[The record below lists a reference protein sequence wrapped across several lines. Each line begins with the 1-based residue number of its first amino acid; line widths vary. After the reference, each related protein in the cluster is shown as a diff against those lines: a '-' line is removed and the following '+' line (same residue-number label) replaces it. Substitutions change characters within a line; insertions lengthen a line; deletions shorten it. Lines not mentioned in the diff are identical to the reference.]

1 MQEENDQ
8 QMRLIIITGF
18 SGSGKSVA
26 LHTLE
31 DRGYYCIDNLPVF
44 LLPAFADEISSR
56 REARFFRTAVG
67 IDARNPSSDL
77 RSIESMLA
85 PLKARHLKYEIVFL
99 EAHDDTLIK
108 RFSETR
114 RKHPLSGDNRPLA
127 EAITLERQ
135 LLKPFLHAADLCLD
149 TTHTTVHQ
157 LRQIISERLGSRPAG
172 TMSLLFLSFGF
183 KYGVPR
189 DADYVFDARV
199 LPNPHWDPALRP
211 LTGQD
216 QAVAEFLNGN
226 ERVKR
231 FRGEVIGFLDEWI
244 GHFEGDGRNYLTVAI
259 GCTGGQHRSVYLAEQ
274 MAGHFRDNGRAA
286 LVRHRELS

>member
-1 MQEENDQ
+1 MTNGSEQ
-8 QMRLIIITGF
+8 QTRLVIITGF

-44 LLPAFADEISSR
+44 LLPALAAEIASR
-56 REARFFRTAVG
+56 QEARFLRTAVG
-67 IDARNPSSDL
+67 IDVRNPAEDL
-77 RSIESMLA
+77 RSVETLLA
-85 PLKARHLKYEIVFL
+85 PLKAHALTCEIVFL
-99 EAHDDTLIK
+99 EAQEETLIK

-114 RKHPLSGDNRPLA
+114 RKHPLSTDNRPLA

-135 LLKPFLHAADLCLD
+135 LLKPFQDAADLCLD

-157 LRQIISERLGSRPAG
+157 LRQIIAERLGDRARG
-172 TMSLLFLSFGF
+172 AMSLLFLSFGF
-183 KYGVPR
+183 KHGVPR

-211 LTGQD
+211 LTGRD
-216 QAVAEFLNGN
+216 EAVIEFLNGN
-226 ERVKR
+226 ERVRR
-231 FRGEVIGFLDEWI
+231 FREEIIRFLEEWVA
-244 GHFEGDGRNYLTVAI
+244 HFEGDGRNYLTVAI

-274 MAGHFRDNGRAA
+274 MAGHFRDHGRPA
-286 LVRHRELS
+286 LVRHRELA

>member
-1 MQEENDQ
+1 MAAQNQQ
-8 QMRLIIITGF
+8 QMKLIIITGF

-31 DRGYYCIDNLPVF
+31 DRGYYCIDNLPAF
-44 LLPAFADEISSR
+44 LLPALAEEIASR
-56 REARFFRTAVG
+56 QEARFFRTAVG
-67 IDARNPSSDL
+67 IDARNPSEDL
-77 RSIESMLA
+77 RSIDFLLS
-85 PLKARHLKYEIVFL
+85 PLKERQLEYEIVFL
-99 EAHDDTLIK
+99 EAQDDTLIK

-114 RKHPLSGDNRPLA
+114 RKHPLTTDDRSLA
-127 EAITLERQ
+127 EAITLERE
-135 LLKPFLHAADLCLD
+135 LLKPFQSAADLCLD

-157 LRQIISERLGSRPAG
+157 LRQIISERLGERPKGA
-172 TMSLLFLSFGF
+172 MSLLFLSFGF
-183 KYGVPR
+183 KHGVPR

-211 LTGQD
+211 LTGRD
-216 QAVAEFLNGN
+216 RAVVEFLGGN
-226 ERVKR
+226 ERVRR
-231 FRGEVIGFLDEWI
+231 FREEIIHFLDEWI

-274 MAGHFRDNGRAA
+274 MASHFREHGRAA